1 MKTSALTSRRSLT
14 VNNEIGVL
22 PGWGHLLEELK
33 EFFNWVKQFPCLKMF
48 LDMSIYL
55 FGDAFLSPFE
65 VFSMHVQEKHW

>member
-33 EFFNWVKQFPCLKMF
+33 EFFIGTFESDWEEKTGLDWGEFGKFPY
-48 LDMSIYL
+48 I
-55 FGDAFLSPFE
+55 
-65 VFSMHVQEKHW
+65 Q